1 MSRPT
6 LEVADIVRAAG
17 DSFWDKHKSH
27 FASVNCSNNTDFSS
41 TVHFSNLPHL
51 GASQGARCHRSL
63 PHRGTGRSS
72 R

>member
-17 DSFWDKHKSH
+17 NSFWET
-27 FASVNCSNNTDFSS
+27 AQVAPCMA
-41 TVHFSNLPHL
+41 
-51 GASQGARCHRSL
+51 ASQGARCHRPL
-63 PHRGTGRSS
+63 PHRGAGRSS